1 MVISLCLSMRR
12 DVGNNVVTRAGD
24 LCFCLSPAELEFQ
37 LDSVERLQSVE
48 RPEYIDVI
56 IMF

>member
-12 DVGNNVVTRAGD
+12 DVGNNVITRAGD
-24 LCFCLSPAELEFQ
+24 LSFCLSPAELEFQ

-48 RPEYIDVI
+48 RPEFDVI
-56 IMF
+56 IVF